1 MSRPGGLS
9 PLVRI
14 KLLHTV
20 IWAVLAAGIL
30 ALPALALTGHLRW
43 ALALSAIV
51 LIECAVIGLNKGK
64 CPLTTVAGRYTD
76 DRADNFDIYLPLWL
90 ARYNKVIFG
99 LLFLG
104 GEITL
109 VWRWLM

>member
-20 IWAVLAAGIL
+20 IWAG
-30 ALPALALTGHLRW
+30 
-43 ALALSAIV
+43 LALSIIAIPWVALADYLPWAGALSLIV
-51 LIECAVIGLNKGK
+51 LVECFIVIFNKGK
-64 CPLTTVAGRYTD
+64 CPLTHVPPRYTD
-76 DRADNFDIYLPLWL
+76 DRADNFDIYLPPWL
-90 ARYNKVIFG
+90 ARHNKLIFG

-104 GEITL
+104 GEFIFL
-109 VWRWLM
+109 WRWLL

>member
-20 IWAVLAAGIL
+20 IWAVLAAGIV
-30 ALPALALTGHLRW
+30 ALPALALAGHLRW

-64 CPLTTVAGRYTD
+64 CPLTAMAARYTD

-90 ARYNKVIFG
+90 ARYNKWIFG

-109 VWRWLM
+109 VWCWLM